1 MIFRG
6 PAMPTASVSTTY
18 YSVTWTG
25 NTPTD
30 YNSLTGNQAGGIDN
44 SNAESYNRRVSITGT
59 HASPTVTAGHSI
71 IINEVEIFFTSTTL
85 AQCIIDINAYANKT
99 NIIAHQGLVANYITL
114 TNSVGYEDQSFSLL
128 AGSVGTA
135 LSDLGLTAGS
145 YKYWPCVL
153 GTSVTLPLTNN
164 DNIVINGVNV
174 AFTTAG
180 GLDIAGVVTTINSL
194 TYLHNVIAY
203 AAANV
208 IQLVGAS
215 GQPWL
220 LAAGTSSGTLA
231 NLGFVAG
238 THGGYPD
245 SFALSINKEYAT
257 MRWEQIVNNLG
268 LLISPV
274 VIRDFVKTT
283 DYTGESPLVTM
294 QWTVGYDRPEY
305 LSIVD
310 ITSGATPQ
318 PLLTD
323 VNTIK
328 RLVATAL
335 TVDINSN
342 REIFDPTIKTFGAN
356 CNRVNSSQIVNLTAG
371 ALDTV
376 IANLEAQIT
385 VSLLGTV

>member
-1 MIFRG
+1 MS
-6 PAMPTASVSTTY
+6 TASVSTTY

-25 NTPTD
+25 NTPTN
-30 YNSLTGNQAGGIDN
+30 YNALTGNQAGGIDN
-44 SNAESYNRRVSITGT
+44 TNAESYNRRVITTGT
-59 HASPTVTAGHSI
+59 QSSPTVTAGHSI

-85 AQCIIDINAYANKT
+85 SQCIIDINTYSNQT
-99 NIIAHQGLVANYITL
+99 NVIAHQGLVANYITL
-114 TNSVGYEDQSFSLL
+114 TNAVNYEDQSFSLV

-135 LSDLGLTAGS
+135 LNDLGLTAGTFKHCPS
-145 YKYWPCVL
+145 VL

-164 DNIVINGVNV
+164 DNIVINGVTV
-174 AFTTAG
+174 TFTTAG
-180 GLDIAGVVTTINSL
+180 GLNLAGVVATINSL
-194 TYLHNVIAY
+194 TYSHNVVAY
-203 AAANV
+203 PAANV
-208 IQLVGAS
+208 IQLSEAS
-215 GQPWL
+215 GQPWV

-231 NLGFVAG
+231 KIGFVAG
-238 THGGYPD
+238 TYGGYPD
-245 SFALSINKEYAT
+245 SLTLSINKEYAT

-310 ITSGATPQ
+310 ITSGATPK

-323 VNTIK
+323 INTIK
-328 RLVATAL
+328 RLVSTAL
-335 TVDINSN
+335 TLDLNSN
-342 REIFDPTIKTFGAN
+342 REIFDPTITMFGSN
-356 CNRVNSSQIVNLTAG
+356 CNRVNSSKIVNLTAG

-385 VSLLGTV
+385 VRLLGTV